1 MAIREQVELMKASS
15 QPIRNAQDVV
25 AAVKDSKNIIVSG
38 KLVRETMK
46 KDMGLSFVKA
56 KKLHANAN
64 SPKVMVQRQQY
75 AIKMLELLEQGT
87 RIINI
92 DETWLNET
100 SFIRNVWT
108 DKKGFGNTRLNTV
121 APRLSMIAA
130 LDTDGKVWF
139 SLAHAA
145 TDSDVIALFLK

>member
-1 MAIREQVELMKASS
+1 MNASS
-15 QPIRNAQDVV
+15 QPIRNAQDVI
-25 AAVKDSKNIIVSG
+25 AAVKDSKNLIVSK

-56 KKLHANAN
+56 KKLHVNAN

-139 SLAHAA
+139 SLSHAA
-145 TDSDVIALFLK
+145 TDSDVIGLFLK

>member
-1 MAIREQVELMKASS
+1 
-15 QPIRNAQDVV
+15 
-25 AAVKDSKNIIVSG
+25 
-38 KLVRETMK
+38 
-46 KDMGLSFVKA
+46 
-56 KKLHANAN
+56 
-64 SPKVMVQRQQY
+64 
-75 AIKMLELLEQGT
+75 MLELLEQGT

-121 APRLSMIAA
+121 SPRLSMIAA

>member
-1 MAIREQVELMKASS
+1 MNASS
-15 QPIRNAQDVV
+15 QPIRNAQDVI
-25 AAVKDSKNIIVSG
+25 AAVKDSKNLIVSK

-56 KKLHANAN
+56 KKLHVNAN